1 MRSSEFAPLFRST
14 VGFDRLFDMLEN
26 SVRTDWPP
34 YNIEKVGDNEYRIAM
49 AIAGFGPDEVELTQH
64 GAELTVIGQKSADDA
79 SAQYLHRGMAN
90 RNFKQVFRL
99 ADHVKVADARLEN
112 GLLSVQLVREVPE
125 ELKPRRIA
133 ISSSVAAKT
142 LEAAK
147 SVEDDPQADT
157 IRQDIKPQRKAA

>member
-1 MRSSEFAPLFRST
+1 MAMRSSEFAPLFRTT

-34 YNIEKVGDNEYRIAM
+34 YNIEKVGDSEYRIAM

-64 GAELTVIGQKSADDA
+64 GAELTVIGQKSGDDA

-112 GLLSVQLVREVPE
+112 GLLSIQLVREVPE

-133 ISSSVAAKT
+133 VTSSLGK
-142 LEAAK
+142 
-147 SVEDDPQADT
+147 ADT
-157 IRQDIKPQRKAA
+157 AEAGSITQDTKPKSKAA

>member
-34 YNIEKVGDNEYRIAM
+34 YNIEKLSDNEYRISM

-64 GAELTVIGQKSADDA
+64 SAELTVMGQKGAEEGN
-79 SAQYLHRGMAN
+79 AQYLHRGMAN
-90 RNFKQVFRL
+90 RNFKQTFKL
-99 ADHVKVADARLEN
+99 ADHVKVAGAQLEN
-112 GLLSVQLVREVPE
+112 GLLSIQLVREVPE

-133 ISSSVAAKT
+133 LSSQIGARSLDAGAEAKT
-142 LEAAK
+142 IT
-147 SVEDDPQADT
+147 QDT
-157 IRQDIKPQRKAA
+157 RPQRKAA